1 MQYLPKQ
8 SWVYI
13 MSNRHRNVLYIG
25 VTSNLYKRVWEHKN
39 HVHKGSFTSRYNCDF
54 LIYYEYYDNIIEA
67 ISREKQLKN
76 WRREWKYNLIKK
88 KNSEM
93 KDLWN
98 FFVKSLNEDFD
109 GDNIVWE

>member
-1 MQYLPKQ
+1 MTFSPKQ

-39 HVHKGSFTSRYNCDF
+39 HVYKGSFTSRYNCDF
-54 LIYYEYYDNIIEA
+54 LVYYEYYDNMIEA

-76 WRREWKYNLIKK
+76 WRRA
-88 KNSEM
+88 
-93 KDLWN
+93 
-98 FFVKSLNEDFD
+98 
-109 GDNIVWE
+109 